1 MTAKKASRNSI
12 EESLRRLEQIVESLE
27 AGTVP
32 LDDAVNL
39 YEEGIRL
46 SKDCADRLKETELR
60 IRKLTKNLDG
70 QFELTD
76 RDDA

>member
-27 AGTVP
+27 AGTLP

>member
-1 MTAKKASRNSI
+1 MTAKKVSRNSI

-46 SKDCADRLKETELR
+46 SKDCADRLKDTELR

-76 RDDA
+76 RDEE